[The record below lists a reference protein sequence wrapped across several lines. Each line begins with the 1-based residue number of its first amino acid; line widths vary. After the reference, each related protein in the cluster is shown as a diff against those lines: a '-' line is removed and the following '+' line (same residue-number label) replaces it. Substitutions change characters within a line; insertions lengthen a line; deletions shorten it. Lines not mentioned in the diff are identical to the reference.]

1 AMPEGRSSESGL
13 EDFLGRDE
21 GAKRPESGIDAT
33 SGAGAAP
40 MVSFG
45 MSAGMRAAI
54 VTPARGVT
62 GEAKA

>member
-1 AMPEGRSSESGL
+1 M
-13 EDFLGRDE
+13 
-21 GAKRPESGIDAT
+21 RPKFRIDAIA
-33 SGAGAAP
+33 GAGAAP